1 MARPVTERRGFS
13 RFAESSVRHLQAV
26 LRPGHPVAIVNLGGG
41 GALVDGWRP
50 LRPGSRVFLQLTV
63 GDQTAGR
70 SARVVRSTV
79 ASLTGDGVRYRSA
92 LSFDEVWETLWEQ
105 CTLDGYLVPAAPA
118 AAVGSS
124 GQPIP
129 GVMVVIPDVTDGA
142 AKCR

>member
-26 LRPGHPVAIVNLGGG
+26 LRPGHPIAIVNLSGG

-50 LRPGSRVFLQLTV
+50 LRPGSRVFMQLSI
-63 GDQTAGR
+63 GDQSAGR

-79 ASLTGDGVRYRSA
+79 ASLTGTDGVRYRCA
-92 LSFDEVWETLWEQ
+92 LSFDEPWETLWEQ
-105 CTLDGYLVPAAPA
+105 CTLDGYLVPAAPGAPVA
-118 AAVGSS
+118 AS

-129 GVMVVIPDVTDGA
+129 GVMGAVPSVSGGA
-142 AKCR
+142 AK

>member
-13 RFAESSVRHLQAV
+13 RFSESSVRHLQAV
-26 LRPGHPVAIVNLGGG
+26 LRPGHSIAIVNLGGG
-41 GALVDGWRP
+41 GALIDGWRP
-50 LRPGSRVFLQLTV
+50 LRPGSRVFLQLTI

-92 LSFDEVWETLWEQ
+92 LSFDEPWETLWEQ
-105 CTLDGYLVPAAPA
+105 CTLDGYLVPAASTA
-118 AAVGSS
+118 AIGSS

-129 GVMVVIPDVTDGA
+129 GAIVVTSGVIDGA
-142 AKCR
+142 AK

>member
-26 LRPGHPVAIVNLGGG
+26 LRPGHPVTIVNLSGG

-50 LRPGSRVFLQLTV
+50 RRPGSRVFLQLTI
-63 GDQTAGR
+63 GDHAAGR

-92 LSFDEVWETLWEQ
+92 LSFDEPWETLWEQ
-105 CTLDGYLVPAAPA
+105 CTLDGYLVPAASA
-118 AAVGSS
+118 APVASS

-129 GVMVVIPDVTDGA
+129 DAMVVVSVVSDGA
-142 AKCR
+142 AK